1 MRDPD
6 LNELRRRA
14 RERGRRAES
23 GLPSDEELRRRVSAT
38 PPSDRP
44 PQGVAPQ
51 GIPRPRARRGSAFA
65 GRLTA
70 LAGVALFISAFLG
83 WSRDH
88 SSAFRAPLINLFDVH
103 NFSRSPTL
111 GLVII
116 VLGIAGVASGL
127 LAMLKGIRPLLAL
140 TGLALTIVYAWRILQ
155 ELHRYRLGFTDL
167 LTYLSAGFYVALVSS
182 LLMLVLR
189 FARAPVTLGRR

>member
-1 MRDPD
+1 
-6 LNELRRRA
+6 
-14 RERGRRAES
+14 
-23 GLPSDEELRRRVSAT
+23 
-38 PPSDRP
+38 
-44 PQGVAPQ
+44 
-51 GIPRPRARRGSAFA
+51 
-65 GRLTA
+65 
-70 LAGVALFISAFLG
+70 
-83 WSRDH
+83 
-88 SSAFRAPLINLFDVH
+88 LFDVH